1 MTVLSGFWFPGVVVS
16 EVPDGR
22 GLGGMQ
28 TEQVARRCQG
38 QLFVPYASKLLDG
51 AAYVDLLDLRQHEG
65 IFCFYII
72 RCCLERRVWGEGS
85 AQVGSQAPGQV
96 GSQAGDESEA

>member
-16 EVPDGR
+16 GVPDGR

-38 QLFVPYASKLLDG
+38 LLFVPYASKLLGG
-51 AAYVDLLDLRQHEG
+51 AACVDLLDLRQHEG
-65 IFCFYII
+65 IFRFYII
-72 RCCLERRVWGEGS
+72 RCCL
-85 AQVGSQAPGQV
+85 
-96 GSQAGDESEA
+96 